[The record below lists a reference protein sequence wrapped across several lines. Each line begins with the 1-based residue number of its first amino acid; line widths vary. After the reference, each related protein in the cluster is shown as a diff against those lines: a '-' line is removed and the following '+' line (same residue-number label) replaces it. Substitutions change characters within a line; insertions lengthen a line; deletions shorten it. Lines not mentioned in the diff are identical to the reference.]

1 MTAAL
6 TIKTNNQPRE
16 TFSGLCAEL
25 YIGDAETAK
34 LRRQFDYLT
43 DTEFEDTQFV
53 AYKGYYYSLGDFMR
67 FNFIPDVDDNSPYH
81 GWHGYHADSYFSGIL
96 IKVLDNGDVIM
107 GRYCR

>member
-1 MTAAL
+1 MTAASL
-6 TIKTNNQPRE
+6 TIKTNHQPRE
-16 TFSGLCAEL
+16 IFSGLCAEL

-67 FNFIPDVDDNSPYH
+67 TPSACDSFD
-81 GWHGYHADSYFSGIL
+81 GWDGYSSDSFFSGVL
-96 IKVLDNGDVIM
+96 IKLLDDGDVIM
-107 GRYCR
+107 GRYYS